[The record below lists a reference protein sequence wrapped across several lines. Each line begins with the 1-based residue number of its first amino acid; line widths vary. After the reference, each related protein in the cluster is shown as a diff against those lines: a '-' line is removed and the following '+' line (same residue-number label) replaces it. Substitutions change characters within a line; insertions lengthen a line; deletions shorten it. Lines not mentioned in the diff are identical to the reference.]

1 MPVKFNQLNKLRV
14 SILLMM
20 TFNSS
25 IEEKNLSILRMYF
38 LTMLSE
44 EWATTNRNEAF
55 PWEVIQSKNLLP
67 SPH

>member
-44 EWATTNRNEAF
+44 E
-55 PWEVIQSKNLLP
+55 
-67 SPH
+67 